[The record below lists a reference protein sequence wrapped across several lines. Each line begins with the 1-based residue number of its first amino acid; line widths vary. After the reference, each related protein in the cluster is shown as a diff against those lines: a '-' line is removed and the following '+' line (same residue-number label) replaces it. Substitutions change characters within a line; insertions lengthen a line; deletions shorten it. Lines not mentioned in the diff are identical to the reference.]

1 MLLLLLLWATSGSKG
16 RPVAMQHARFRYGAS
31 NLHPVNIRSIAHAAA
46 AAGSYEGRTVAVKI
60 FIADVSPD
68 GSTAEEMAI
77 NCAVQHPNLTRVL
90 ALVVDTQQNQ
100 QQQQQQGEAAAAAAA
115 ADDGAIV
122 GLVLELVHGKPL
134 ADRPTSEHLLRCK

>member
-1 MLLLLLLWATSGSKG
+1 
-16 RPVAMQHARFRYGAS
+16 
-31 NLHPVNIRSIAHAAA
+31 
-46 AAGSYEGRTVAVKI
+46 VKI

-90 ALVVDTQQNQ
+90 ALVVDTQEQ
-100 QQQQQQGEAAAAAAA
+100 QQQQDEAAAAAG
-115 ADDGAIV
+115 DDGAIV

>member
-1 MLLLLLLWATSGSKG
+1 MTPQG
-16 RPVAMQHARFRYGAS
+16 PY
-31 NLHPVNIRSIAHAAA
+31 A
-46 AAGSYEGRTVAVKI
+46 AAGTYEGRTVAVKI

-90 ALVVDTQQNQ
+90 ALVTDI
-100 QQQQQQGEAAAAAAA
+100 QQQQGEAAAAAAA
-115 ADDGAIV
+115 GGDAGAVV

>member
-1 MLLLLLLWATSGSKG
+1 
-16 RPVAMQHARFRYGAS
+16 
-31 NLHPVNIRSIAHAAA
+31 
-46 AAGSYEGRTVAVKI
+46 VKI

-90 ALVVDTQQNQ
+90 ALVVETQ
-100 QQQQQQGEAAAAAAA
+100 QQQQQQQQQQDEVAAAAAAA
-115 ADDGAIV
+115 AAAHNGAIV

>member
-1 MLLLLLLWATSGSKG
+1 VLLPAAAAAAAAPQEPTTA
-16 RPVAMQHARFRYGAS
+16 RPLQWIMHNRCKTLSTCSQVDQSSRAS
-31 NLHPVNIRSIAHAAA
+31 AAA
-46 AAGSYEGRTVAVKI
+46 AAGAYEGRTVAVKI

-77 NCAVQHPNLTRVL
+77 NCAVRHPNLTRVL
-90 ALVVDTQQNQ
+90 ALVVDTQQQ
-100 QQQQQQGEAAAAAAA
+100 QQDETAAAAA
-115 ADDGAIV
+115 ADNAAIV